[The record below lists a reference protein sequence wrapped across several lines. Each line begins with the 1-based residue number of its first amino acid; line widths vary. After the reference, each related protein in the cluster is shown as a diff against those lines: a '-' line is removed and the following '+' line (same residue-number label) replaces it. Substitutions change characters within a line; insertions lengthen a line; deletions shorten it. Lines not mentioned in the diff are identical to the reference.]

1 MQCLDDFGIP
11 LHLSTTVTR
20 LEGEGRLSAVWVS
33 DVDSETLQPIS
44 GTERRVECDTL
55 LLSVGLLPE
64 NELAKT
70 AGVMLDP
77 VTGGAVVDESLQT
90 SEPGVFAC
98 GNALHIHD
106 LADYASEEGEI
117 AGASATRFALAMREG
132 DGEEVAREIAFTRA
146 REDCG
151 AAERDFAPVV
161 TGEGVRYVVPQ
172 RILMHG
178 MGCRNARAEDSVT
191 LSFRPFRVVK
201 GPKVIVEA
209 ILRDGTTRAV
219 ASKKLMVAV
228 PRRDG
233 AFEGA
238 SGRSTR
244 RRRGSREAGGA
255 MSAAVTKQLTCVQCP
270 LGCALEVCLAEA
282 GAVVHVS
289 GQSCRRGK
297 EFALQEAVSPV
308 RVLTLTVPVPGALE
322 PLSVKTTAPIP
333 RDLIPVAAEAIR
345 RLSPQLPIAAGTVLE
360 TNICDSGA
368 DVVATKGL

>member
-1 MQCLDDFGIP
+1 MTGSRPSGVFTAGSAQNFANLQGCLPGRRVAILGSGDIGLIMARRMALQGAEVVGVFELMPTPSGLRRNIVQCLDDFGIP

-117 AGASATRFALAMREG
+117 AGASAARFALAMREG

-151 AAERDFAPVV
+151 AAGRDFAPVV

-172 RILMHG
+172 RISMRG
-178 MGCRNARAEDSVT
+178 MGCRDARAEDSVT
-191 LSFRPFRVVK
+191 LSFRPSRAVK

-209 ILRDGTTRAV
+209 ILRNGATRAV
-219 ASKKLMVAV
+219 VSRKLMAAV
-228 PRRDG
+228 PAEMVRLKVPVGDLRD
-233 AFEGA
+233 
-238 SGRSTR
+238 
-244 RRRGSREAGGA
+244 
-255 MSAAVTKQLTCVQCP
+255 AV
-270 LGCALEVCLAEA
+270 E
-282 GAVVHVS
+282 
-289 GQSCRRGK
+289 
-297 EFALQEAVSPV
+297 V
-308 RVLTLTVPVPGALE
+308 RVRLE
-322 PLSVKTTAPIP
+322 E
-333 RDLIPVAAEAIR
+333 R
-345 RLSPQLPIAAGTVLE
+345 
-360 TNICDSGA
+360 
-368 DVVATKGL
+368 